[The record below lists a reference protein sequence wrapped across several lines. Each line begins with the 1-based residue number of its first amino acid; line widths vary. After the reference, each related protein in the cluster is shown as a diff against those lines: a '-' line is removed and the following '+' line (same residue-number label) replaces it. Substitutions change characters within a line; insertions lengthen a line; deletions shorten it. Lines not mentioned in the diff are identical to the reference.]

1 MASHRNHH
9 QRRKKRMKM
18 IKKIFKKFFFEQA
31 KPPPPLHTYNVL
43 DLPLDVGRSKSYSD
57 FFFFLDEM
65 KMGAAL
71 A

>member
-1 MASHRNHH
+1 
-9 QRRKKRMKM
+9 M